1 MVNYFKT
8 ISALNPYSA
17 RETQNLKIFIIG
29 AEYEATMSWIKDNR
43 VEFLDC
49 VPRWEKNKPENEKK
63 KIQHQV
69 YISKP

>member
-1 MVNYFKT
+1 MINYFKT

-17 RETQNLKIFIIG
+17 RETQNLKILIIG

-49 VPRWEKNKPENEKK
+49 VPR
-63 KIQHQV
+63 
-69 YISKP
+69 

>member
-8 ISALNPYSA
+8 IAALNPYSA
-17 RETQNLKIFIIG
+17 RKTQNLKILIIG

-49 VPRWEKNKPENEKK
+49 VPR
-63 KIQHQV
+63 
-69 YISKP
+69 